1 MTEMTKM
8 TTPIRSINLIENT
21 KIRFFTK
28 KGRKTD
34 GGSGIRREVKIEADS
49 KKETSDLHQKHS
61 KEKFHLEDNYALK
74 WLNRPSNLLN
84 LVAPQWLQIW
94 TFSSEKSVSAIS
106 ELLFTVFLYKDRS
119 PDRILRSCVSC
130 VEKENEKSEKEKQ
143 HKRIRSNVIW
153 NQPKPIPTVHQYAL
167 LFSFSGD
174 DSCPRYRT
182 PRFTRRTVA
191 RKNKPAPLTF
201 ILHLRS
207 PGK

>member
-1 MTEMTKM
+1 MTKM

-106 ELLFTVFLYKDRS
+106 ELLFTVFRYKDRS

-130 VEKENEKSEKEKQ
+130 VEKENEKVQ
-143 HKRIRSNVIW
+143 KRNNTNGYDLTSYET
-153 NQPKPIPTVHQYAL
+153 NQNQSQPSISMRYFFLSLAMILAL
-167 LFSFSGD
+167 AIVRQDL
-174 DSCPRYRT
+174 
-182 PRFTRRTVA
+182 
-191 RKNKPAPLTF
+191 
-201 ILHLRS
+201 
-207 PGK
+207 PGAQ